1 LRLDPAQQA
10 AVESEAQNLLIVA
23 GAGSGKTRVL
33 VERMMHLARRGT
45 PANRILA
52 TTFTKKAAL
61 EMEARLT
68 LPGLRVGTF
77 HSVLWEILR
86 NYTSEPRRQIM
97 DDSQRRK
104 IASQIAAGHGLEWKS
119 SARVTKD
126 FLSTISL
133 HKNFNRLP
141 DEFEEAWNDDDRVVA
156 LTGPLL
162 SVWRQF
168 EAAKDSMDLTDF
180 DDILLR
186 AVRAMRDN
194 QALLDQIS
202 GMYDYF
208 LVDEYQDTNEIQE
221 EFVGM
226 MIAAGVK
233 TTVVG
238 DYRQSIYRFRGA
250 NVQHI
255 MSFTERYPQVETIY
269 LRNNYRSRAPIVEL
283 GNEIISH
290 NTYVIEGAATVST
303 RGPGAPV
310 EHITTFDA
318 DDQAESIADRI
329 SRGLAH
335 GLRPRDVA
343 ILMPSVKTGSAAN
356 KVEAALLSRKIP
368 YTVHRGTDIFD
379 TNVFQQCL
387 SVFQAKANLRNIH
400 ALRVAYECLPGIGE
414 TTASKIVQVYQ
425 DEAGG
430 RPDPLD
436 VCSVVPKKQQGVV
449 EQLARL
455 LDNPFKTLR
464 ETFTE
469 WRTLALDAP
478 TKQMQKL
485 LDEERDPFETL
496 GFLVMMY
503 DEDITIA
510 DFIDEISLSIDEK
523 AKEDDT
529 DAVFISTIHR
539 SKGLEFPHVF
549 VTGLEEGVLPRAD
562 AVPGTDL
569 EDEARRV
576 FYVACTRA
584 EETLTLFTTR
594 MIQGKDAEPSRFL
607 AEIPEHMLVGR
618 YLAQER
624 SPGAG
629 RGYSRGRSSGVG
641 NRRAGRR

>member
-1 LRLDPAQQA
+1 MRLDPAQQA
-10 AVESEAQNLLIVA
+10 AVESDAQHLLIVA

-33 VERMMHLARRGT
+33 VERMMHLVRKGT
-45 PANRILA
+45 PPHRILA

-61 EMEARLT
+61 EMESRLT
-68 LPGLRVGTF
+68 VPGLRVGTF

-97 DDSQRRK
+97 DDAQRRK
-104 IASQIAAGHGLEWKS
+104 IASQIAAGHGLDWKS

-133 HKNFNRLP
+133 HKNFNRTP
-141 DEFEEAWNDDDRVVA
+141 DEFQESWNDDDRVMPLDA
-156 LTGPLL
+156 LTL
-162 SVWRQF
+162 SVWRRF
-168 EAAKDSMDLTDF
+168 EAEKDSMDLTDF
-180 DDILLR
+180 DDILLH
-186 AVRAMRDN
+186 AVRALRDN
-194 QALLDQIS
+194 PVLIQQIA

-226 MIAAGVK
+226 MIQAGVR

-250 NVQHI
+250 NVEHI
-255 MSFTERYPQVETIY
+255 MSFTERYQNVQTIY
-269 LRNNYRSRAPIVEL
+269 LRNNYRSRSPIVDL

-290 NTYVIEGAATVST
+290 NTYVIEGASTVST

-318 DDQAESIADRI
+318 DDQAEAIADRI
-329 SRGLAH
+329 VRGLAH
-335 GLRPRDVA
+335 GLKPRDVA

-356 KVEAALLSRKIP
+356 KVEAALLSRKVP

-379 TNVFQQCL
+379 TSVFQQCL
-387 SVFQAKANLRNIH
+387 SVFQAKANPKNIH

-414 TTASKIVQVYQ
+414 TTAAKIVQVYQ
-425 DEAGG
+425 DEPGG

-436 VCSVVPKKQQGVV
+436 VCGAVNAKYQGAV

-455 LDNPFKTLR
+455 IDNPFKTLR
-464 ETFTE
+464 ETFTD
-469 WRTLALDAP
+469 WRSLALNGP

-485 LDEERDPFETL
+485 LDDDRDPFETL
-496 GFLVMMY
+496 GFLVLMY
-503 DEDITIA
+503 DEEITIA
-510 DFIDEISLSIDEK
+510 DFIDEISLSIDQK

-562 AVPGTDL
+562 AIPGTAL

-607 AEIPEHMLVGR
+607 QEIPDDMLVGR

-624 SPGAG
+624 SPG
-629 RGYSRGRSSGVG
+629 GYRGRSQ
-641 NRRAGRR
+641 GRRR